1 MSDIMKNIDSGKIVG
16 GIIAIVIAVTLIGA
30 LLPQLGTT
38 WSNFIGNITEDETF
52 GGYVALF
59 SVVPI
64 IIVVG
69 ILAIFIPKMKNK
81 L

>member
-16 GIIAIVIAVTLIGA
+16 GIIGIVIAVTLIGA
-30 LLPQLGTT
+30 LLPQLGST
-38 WSNFIGNITEDETF
+38 WTDFISNITADETF
-52 GGYVALF
+52 GSYVALF